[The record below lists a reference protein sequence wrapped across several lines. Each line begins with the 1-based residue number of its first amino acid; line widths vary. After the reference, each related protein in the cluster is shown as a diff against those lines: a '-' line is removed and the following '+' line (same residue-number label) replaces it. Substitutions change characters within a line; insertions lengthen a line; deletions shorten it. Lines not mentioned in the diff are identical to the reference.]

1 MNLCRGFISAV
12 FFFKCQ
18 NLFLQP
24 CHHLFLRQLFNN
36 LSLFDEQALVAAP
49 AIAISACFAS
59 PGPFTAQPIIATF
72 TSQFMVCRKASIS
85 FTTGCISHAVL
96 PQVGQAIKFGV
107 FFNKPQHFNSCLTIV
122 ISFTGSPLTLMRIV
136 SPIPSFNNV
145 PSAMLLLIALP
156 MKVPASVTPRCNG

>member
-1 MNLCRGFISAV
+1 MIGSSEFFYFSKQGVYRLILPWTYAVGLYQLCSFSNARISSFSRATICSCGS
-12 FFFKCQ
+12 FSIISP
-18 NLFLQP
+18 FLMSKP
-24 CHHLFLRQLFNN
+24 SLRP
-36 LSLFDEQALVAAP
+36 P

-136 SPIPSFNNV
+136 SPIPLFN
-145 PSAMLLLIALP
+145 
-156 MKVPASVTPRCNG
+156 